1 MKKII
6 TPLKKSQKGLSL
18 VEIILALGIVGG
30 VAATAVAIAGRA
42 DSAAKRNEA
51 TTALSEMVS
60 TVKSTFGPSG
70 TFAQVTPQNI
80 IRAGILM
87 SPFKQQGTTD
97 VIDSPWGGT
106 LTAAGDTSKFAFVL
120 DKVNDQ
126 QTCINLANTV
136 ARFATKVHVGAEAV
150 SNATGTVSG
159 GSVYK
164 KNASSALNAGNLA
177 VGCQAATATDGTSI
191 AAEFR

>member
-1 MKKII
+1 MKKTII
-6 TPLKKSQKGLSL
+6 SLKKSQKGLSL

-30 VAATAVAIAGRA
+30 VAAAAVAYAGRA
-42 DSAAKRNEA
+42 DAIAKRNEA

-60 TVKSTFGPSG
+60 TVKATFGPSG

-106 LTAAGDTSKFAFVL
+106 LGAAGDASKFAFVL

-126 QTCINLANTV
+126 QTCITLANTL
-136 ARFATKVHVGAEAV
+136 ARFATKVHVGAAAEAD
-150 SNATGTVSG
+150 TEGTVSG

-164 KNASSALNAGNLA
+164 ENASTVLNAGNLA
-177 VGCQAATATDGTSI
+177 VGCQAATATDGTAI